1 MFRQLMLIGTLLG
14 TLLSVPLLG
23 HTQTA
28 PMGDEAYGLLKQL
41 HAYDADFPLNARTV
55 GYGKVDEHPLERF
68 VFDSFHHG
76 AVPGWLAKPANA
88 DGPVPVVMLL
98 HGLNGNKQQWLGDTF
113 THGGEITRGLLEEG
127 YAVLA
132 LDAQY
137 HGERAV
143 YNDYVNPA
151 EMIFQRQW
159 AMRYTHMLLQSVVD
173 YRRAIDYLTSRGDI
187 DAARVGVTGYSMGGH
202 MTFILGAVEPRVQAS
217 VACVVP
223 ATVGMPTA
231 ALTFARDMGSDP
243 LLMMMAENDQFY
255 SVEQAQALFDAVP
268 GDNKTL
274 RLWDS
279 GHSLPAAYTGE
290 VVDWL
295 SEHL

>member
-1 MFRQLMLIGTLLG
+1 VLIRAL
-14 TLLSVPLLG
+14 LLSALFGLPLAAHAQNEILG
-23 HTQTA
+23 EQ
-28 PMGDEAYGLLKQL
+28 AYTLLKQL
-41 HAYDADFPLNARTV
+41 HAYDQDFPLNARVV
-55 GYGKVDEHPLERF
+55 GQGKLDEYRLERI
-68 VFDSFHHG
+68 VFDSFHNG
-76 AVPGWLAKPANA
+76 AVPGWLALPAAA
-88 DGPVPVVMLL
+88 DGPAPVVMLL

-113 THGGEITRGLLEEG
+113 THGGEITRGLLARG
-127 YAVLA
+127 FAVLA

-173 YRRAIDYLTSRGDI
+173 YRRAIDYLATRKDV
-187 DAARVGVTGYSMGGH
+187 DAQRIGITGYSMGGH
-202 MTFILGAVEPRVQAS
+202 MSFILGAVEPRIKAT

-231 ALTFARDMGSDP
+231 AMTFARDMGEDP
-243 LLMMMAENDQFY
+243 LLMMMANNDQFY

-268 GDNKTL
+268 GDNKSL

-279 GHSLPAAYTGE
+279 GHSLPAAYTAE
-290 VVDWL
+290 VVAWL
-295 SEHL
+295 TEQL